1 MNRSS
6 TTSFLV
12 HPNIAKKLHKLFWT
26 QPVLIKAVFKSL
38 GMNWLLTKQTIT
50 QTKFVQEPG
59 DELIIDPSKQLFK
72 SLGMNWLL
80 TQQTIAQTKLII
92 ETLEKGEICSKLT
105 LNTPEQRNLVDSL
118 LTLNIFLTF
127 FIVLL

>member
-59 DELIIDPSKQLFK
+59 DELIIDPANNYSRV
-72 SLGMNWLL
+72 SG
-80 TQQTIAQTKLII
+80 
-92 ETLEKGEICSKLT
+92 
-105 LNTPEQRNLVDSL
+105 
-118 LTLNIFLTF
+118 
-127 FIVLL
+127 

>member
-1 MNRSS
+1 
-6 TTSFLV
+6 
-12 HPNIAKKLHKLFWT
+12 
-26 QPVLIKAVFKSL
+26 
-38 GMNWLLTKQTIT
+38 
-50 QTKFVQEPG
+50 
-59 DELIIDPSKQLFK
+59 
-72 SLGMNWLL
+72 MNWLL

-92 ETLEKGEICSKLT
+92 ETLEKGEIYSKLT